1 MESLHARYKT
11 LTFFLFVCLSLGILL
26 TACQKDDDEA
36 VPDGVQLLSFGPSP
50 ALRGDELRFI
60 GHNLDQV
67 TAIVLPQNVRLTSFD
82 SQSSTEL
89 TITIP
94 EETVNGLVVLETP
107 AGNITSKSQLTISEP
122 ITISSFTPQ
131 EARPGDKI
139 TISGTY
145 LNLVQSVIFSDNKI
159 VGDTAF
165 ITHEQGKIEL
175 TIPLDAQSGPIT
187 VSNGAID
194 PIRVRSEQDLI
205 VTLPVITEFAPSPI
219 RPGAELTIVG
229 TDLDLIQ
236 EVIFGGVNKVESFTS
251 QSATELKLNVP
262 DNAQDDVIK
271 ATVAS
276 LVEVSTENQLILV
289 VPTITEM
296 SPNPAKPGT
305 DISLSGT
312 DLDLVTSIVFG
323 GDQQGAI
330 VSKEQ
335 DKLVATVPLATTL
348 DLITL
353 NLASGK
359 TVSSTVP
366 LDLISPTISSLS
378 PTEIKTNADLTIT
391 GTHLDL
397 VVEIVFPG
405 GVAVTPSSTTEDEL
419 IVTVPPGTEN
429 GEIILVTTNG
439 SQITSTESLTILASN
454 VPLITGFPE
463 IAKPGSMIVLTG
475 EKMDL
480 LTDVIFPENVFA
492 TQFGLK
498 TPTMIEV
505 IVPEDVRRGLGVI
518 TFVTFEGETT
528 TSPPINFQ
536 GVDSVQDPDLV
547 FFDFNGSGAKDSWW
561 GAVQIVNDDNSLDG
575 SSYGMISG
583 SFNGWTDLFWRNSN
597 NNFPGAA
604 IGTNVSDFV
613 IKFDINVLEP
623 ITAGNLK
630 MRLNTS
636 ENDFWWAIGP
646 AAPGSDGSALA
657 QTNGWVTVTVEISE
671 FRDDFGWGSGSPT
684 DLSDV
689 PNEFGMAFDNGASV
703 VNILIDNVRFERKQ

>member
-1 MESLHARYKT
+1 MESMHARYTSLK
-11 LTFFLFVCLSLGILL
+11 FFLFICLSLGILF

-67 TAIVLPQNVRLTSFD
+67 TAIVLPQNVRVTSFNT
-82 SQSSTEL
+82 QSATEM

-94 EETVNGLVVLETP
+94 EATVNGLVILETP
-107 AGNITSKSQLTISEP
+107 DGNITSKSELTISEP
-122 ITISSFTPQ
+122 ITITAFAPL
-131 EARPGDKI
+131 EARPGEQI
-139 TISGTY
+139 SISGTY
-145 LNLVQSVIFSDNKI
+145 LNLVKEVIFSDNKT

-175 TIPLDAQSGPIT
+175 AVPLDAQSGPIT
-187 VSNGAID
+187 VSNAEAD
-194 PIRVRSEQDLI
+194 PIRVRSEQNLV
-205 VTLPVITEFAPSPI
+205 VTLPLITAFSPSPI
-219 RPGAELTIVG
+219 RAGAELTLAG

-236 EVIFGGVNKVESFTS
+236 EVVFGGNNKVNSFTT
-251 QSATELKLNVP
+251 QSATEIKLTVP

-276 LVEVSTENQLILV
+276 LVEVSTEEQLILV
-289 VPTITEM
+289 VPTIAEM

-305 DISLSGT
+305 DVTLTGT

-323 GDQQGAI
+323 GDNAGTI
-330 VSKEQ
+330 VSKEL

-348 DLITL
+348 DLLTL

-359 TVSSTVP
+359 TVSSNVP
-366 LDLISPTISSLS
+366 LDLVSPTISSLA

-391 GTHLDL
+391 GTDLDL
-397 VVEIVFPG
+397 VVEVIFSG
-405 GVAVTPSSTTEDEL
+405 GAAVVTSSTTENEL
-419 IVTVPPGTEN
+419 VVTVPPGTEN
-429 GEIILVTTNG
+429 GEITLVTTNG

-480 LTDVIFPENVFA
+480 LTDVIFPENVVA

-505 IVPEDVRRGLGVI
+505 VVPEDVKRGIGVI

-547 FFDFNGSGAKDSWW
+547 FFDFNGTGKDSWW
-561 GAVQIVNDDNSLDG
+561 GNVQVINDDNSLDG
-575 SSYGMISG
+575 SNYGLISG
-583 SFNGWTDLFWRNSN
+583 SYNGWTDLFWRNSN

-623 ITAGNLK
+623 ITGGNLK

-636 ENDFWWAIGP
+636 ENDFWWAMGP
-646 AAPGSDGSALA
+646 AAPGSDGSAIA
-657 QTNGWVTVTVEISE
+657 ETNGWVTVTVEISE
-671 FRDDFGWGSGSPT
+671 FRDNFGWGSASPT

-689 PNEFGMAFDNGASV
+689 PNEFGMAFDNGASN
-703 VNILIDNVRFERKQ
+703 VNVFIDNVRFERKQ

>member
-1 MESLHARYKT
+1 MEPMYPRYKS
-11 LTFFLFVCLSLGILL
+11 LNLFLLACLSLSLAL
-26 TACQKDDDEA
+26 TACQKDDDD
-36 VPDGVQLLSFGPSP
+36 PTINGVELLSFGPSP

-60 GHNLDQV
+60 GNNLDQV
-67 TAIVLPQNVRLTSFD
+67 TAVVLAQDVRVTSFL
-82 SQSSTEL
+82 SQTTTEL
-89 TITIP
+89 TLTIP
-94 EETVNGLVVLETP
+94 EETVDGLVILETP
-107 AGNITSKSQLTISEP
+107 DGNITSKSMLTISEP
-122 ITISSFTPQ
+122 ITISSISPQ
-131 EARPGDKI
+131 EARPGDQI
-139 TISGTY
+139 SISGTY
-145 LNLVQSVIFSDNKI
+145 LNLVKAVIFKDNKI
-159 VGDTAF
+159 VGDTGF
-165 ITHEQGKIEL
+165 ISQTQEKLEL
-175 TIPLDAQSGPIT
+175 KVPLDAQTGPIT
-187 VSNGAID
+187 LSNGAAE
-194 PIRVRSEQDLI
+194 PILVRSAQDLI
-205 VTLPVITEFAPSPI
+205 VTLPIITSFAPSPV
-219 RPGAELTIVG
+219 RAGAELTITG

-236 EVIFGGVNKVESFTS
+236 EVVFGGNNKVNEFGA
-251 QSATELKLNVP
+251 QSATEIKLTVP

-276 LVEVSTENQLILV
+276 LVEVSTEEQLILV

-296 SPNPAKPGT
+296 NPNPAKPGKDVT
-305 DISLSGT
+305 ITGT

-323 GDQQGAI
+323 GDNEGAI
-330 VSKEQ
+330 VSKEL
-335 DKLVATVPLATTL
+335 DKLVATLPLTTTL
-348 DLITL
+348 DIITL

-366 LDLISPTISSLS
+366 LDLVSPTINSIA
-378 PTEIKTNADLTIT
+378 PTEIKTNADLTVT
-391 GTHLDL
+391 GTDLDL
-397 VVEIVFPG
+397 VVEVIFPG
-405 GVAVTPSSTTEDEL
+405 GTSVTPSSTTEEEL
-419 IVTVPPGTEN
+419 VVTVPPGTEN
-429 GEIILVTTNG
+429 GEITLVTTNG
-439 SQITSTESLTILASN
+439 NQITSSESLTILASN

-480 LTDVIFPENVFA
+480 LTDVIFPENLIA

-505 IVPEDVRRGLGVI
+505 VVPEDVQRGIGVI

-547 FFDFNGSGAKDSWW
+547 FFDFNGTGKDSWW
-561 GAVQIVNDDNSLDG
+561 GAVQITNDDNSLDG
-575 SSYGMISG
+575 SSYGLISG

-623 ITAGNLK
+623 ITAGNIK

-636 ENDFWWAIGP
+636 ENDFWWAMGP
-646 AAPGSDGSALA
+646 AAPGSDGSAIA
-657 QTNGWVTVTVEISE
+657 PTNGWVTITVEISE
-671 FRDDFGWGSGSPT
+671 FRDDFGWGAGSPT

-689 PNEFGMAFDNGASV
+689 PNEFGMAFDNGASN
-703 VNILIDNVRFERKQ
+703 VNVMIDNVRFERKL